1 MPQCSQ
7 PWCGG
12 CYEVEPGIWIHHPKS
27 GYAPEREKLTPLGEE
42 LLERWVRNQKEAID
56 RQEPVIGIGK
66 AAKELQCR

>member
-12 CYEVEPGIWIHHPKS
+12 CYEVEPGIWIHPPKS

-42 LLERWVRNQKEAID
+42 FLERWVRNQNEALD
-56 RQEPVIGIGK
+56 KQGPVIGG
-66 AAKELQCR
+66 AFEEAGSST